1 MRAILYDRMLQTK
14 GAAVKNELR
23 RVIDA
28 LPGLVWTARPD
39 GHVDFLNQRWYEY
52 TGLSVDDTC
61 GRGWQ
66 TVIHPEDLP
75 DVLQRWRAM
84 LASCEPLETEA
95 RLRRSDG
102 LYRRFILR
110 TTPIRDS
117 AGRVVKWCGVNTDV
131 EDRARSDTALK
142 NGEARHAA
150 ILNSAL
156 DCVITID
163 HKGCITEFNRAAER
177 TFGYRRDEVIGK
189 EMADVVIPPA
199 LRDQHRRG
207 MARYL
212 ATGEERVLGRR
223 LEMTAVRADG
233 STFPVELAITRIP
246 MEGPPSFTGYL
257 RDITESRRAAEKLRE
272 SELHLRLMSET
283 IPEMLWSATPQGA
296 VDYCNTR
303 VLDYSGLAAEDVMGN
318 GWTTLLHPDD
328 VAQTTRVW
336 MSCVASG
343 APYRVEVRTLHAAD
357 HTYRWCITSAIPL
370 LDERGRIVKWFG
382 TIVDMHDWKQAQ
394 EELRHT
400 QAALAHLTR
409 VMTMGEFTA
418 SIAHEVNQ
426 PLAGIITNASACLRM
441 LASHPPN
448 LDGAR
453 DTAQRTIRDGNRAS
467 DIITRLR
474 ALFSKNNTVAEAMD
488 LNDATREVVA
498 LSLSELQS
506 HSVILTVD
514 LASDLPQV
522 AGDRVQLQQVIL
534 NLVRNASDAMSTVAD
549 RPRRLLIRT
558 ETEPGNR
565 IRLAVQD
572 VGIGFD
578 PHNANRLFEPLYT
591 SKTDG
596 MGMGLSICR
605 SIVESH
611 QGRLWAALNEGPG
624 ATFSF
629 SIPCVADTTEINR
642 RDDAGTPAGADAP

>member
-1 MRAILYDRMLQTK
+1 
-14 GAAVKNELR
+14 
-23 RVIDA
+23 
-28 LPGLVWTARPD
+28 
-39 GHVDFLNQRWYEY
+39 
-52 TGLSVDDTC
+52 
-61 GRGWQ
+61 
-66 TVIHPEDLP
+66 
-75 DVLQRWRAM
+75 
-84 LASCEPLETEA
+84 
-95 RLRRSDG
+95 
-102 LYRRFILR
+102 
-110 TTPIRDS
+110 
-117 AGRVVKWCGVNTDV
+117 
-131 EDRARSDTALK
+131 
-142 NGEARHAA
+142 
-150 ILNSAL
+150 
-156 DCVITID
+156 
-163 HKGCITEFNRAAER
+163 
-177 TFGYRRDEVIGK
+177 
-189 EMADVVIPPA
+189 
-199 LRDQHRRG
+199 
-207 MARYL
+207 
-212 ATGEERVLGRR
+212 
-223 LEMTAVRADG
+223 MTAVRADG

-272 SELHLRLMSET
+272 SGLHLRLMSET

-318 GWTTLLHPDD
+318 GWTALLHPDD

-382 TIVDMHDWKQAQ
+382 TIVDMHDWKHAQ

-514 LASDLPQV
+514 LASDLPHV

-611 QGRLWAALNEGPG
+611 QGRLWAALNKGPG

-629 SIPCVADTTEINR
+629 SIPCVADTTETNR